1 MNRHLFLIGMP
12 GSGKST
18 LGRRAAQ
25 NMRIPYLDT
34 DTYLMQ
40 VTDMDTKLLLDTYG
54 EKAFRDGETH
64 LLQELVDTVPGMIST
79 GGGLCLRPENQRLM
93 RNLGVIV
100 LIDRPLDDIMSNIRA
115 DKRPFLAAKGREELE
130 RIYEERMPIYR
141 NLADIVLSNSYGFQ
155 TSISALEEVIRLCM

>member
-18 LGRRAAQ
+18 LGRRVAL
-25 NMRIPYLDT
+25 NMRVPYLDT

-40 VTDMDTKLLLDTYG
+40 VTDMDTKFLLDSYG

-64 LLQELVDTVPGMIST
+64 LLQELADTVPGMIST

-115 DKRPFLAAKGREELE
+115 EKRPFLAAKGRSELE

-141 NLADIVLSNSYGFQ
+141 SVADIVLNNSFGFQ
-155 TSISALEEVIRLCM
+155 KAIASLEEIVRLCM